1 MRTESADTGIFRIS
15 ERNRS
20 ARTPPSCFGKRFNRT
35 PHSPLQNLR
44 SRQLCR
50 QNSIRTRRFKR
61 NNLLR
66 NRNVLWLYPCQ
77 KNQALCSH
85 FGTISFYKLLTNFNI
100 MQIIFL
106 SEIIFLALVQIN
118 GKVLIDFRNLFT
130 EISAARMN
138 YKKICSVR

>member
-1 MRTESADTGIFRIS
+1 MFPFRNTFPKFKPCVPISAHF
-15 ERNRS
+15 
-20 ARTPPSCFGKRFNRT
+20 
-35 PHSPLQNLR
+35 PLFLD
-44 SRQLCR
+44 
-50 QNSIRTRRFKR
+50 F
-61 NNLLR
+61 
-66 NRNVLWLYPCQ
+66 Y
-77 KNQALCSH
+77 SH
-85 FGTISFYKLLTNFNI
+85 FGMISFYKLLTNFNI

>member
-1 MRTESADTGIFRIS
+1 MIV
-15 ERNRS
+15 
-20 ARTPPSCFGKRFNRT
+20 K
-35 PHSPLQNLR
+35 
-44 SRQLCR
+44 
-50 QNSIRTRRFKR
+50 
-61 NNLLR
+61 
-66 NRNVLWLYPCQ
+66 
-77 KNQALCSH
+77 CSH

>member
-1 MRTESADTGIFRIS
+1 MFPFRHD
-15 ERNRS
+15 
-20 ARTPPSCFGKRFNRT
+20 FF
-35 PHSPLQNLR
+35 
-44 SRQLCR
+44 
-50 QNSIRTRRFKR
+50 F
-61 NNLLR
+61 
-66 NRNVLWLYPCQ
+66 
-77 KNQALCSH
+77 
-85 FGTISFYKLLTNFNI
+85 FFYKLLTNFNI

>member
-1 MRTESADTGIFRIS
+1 MLPFRLDFSKFKLCIPISAHFSLFLDF
-15 ERNRS
+15 
-20 ARTPPSCFGKRFNRT
+20 
-35 PHSPLQNLR
+35 
-44 SRQLCR
+44 
-50 QNSIRTRRFKR
+50 
-61 NNLLR
+61 
-66 NRNVLWLYPCQ
+66 Y
-77 KNQALCSH
+77 SH

-118 GKVLIDFRNLFT
+118 GKVLADFRNLFT